1 MMIFSMSKNVSH
13 LLLVLLVT
21 LFGLLR
27 GLINVNT
34 TTKEMMR
41 YNTIDIIAIVAWMI
55 CCPVQH

>member
-1 MMIFSMSKNVSH
+1 MMIFSISRNVSH
-13 LLLVLLVT
+13 LLLVLLVM
-21 LFGLLR
+21 LFGLLS